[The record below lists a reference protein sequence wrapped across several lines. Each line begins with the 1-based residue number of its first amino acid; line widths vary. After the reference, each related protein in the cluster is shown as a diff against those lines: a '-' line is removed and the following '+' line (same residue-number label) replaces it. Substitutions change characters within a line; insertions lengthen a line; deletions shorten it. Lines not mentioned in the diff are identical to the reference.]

1 MLLLKDGAVG
11 NDWTREQTQ
20 KQDLHRN
27 LKGTP
32 AIISLSDILNQ
43 FWLHDIRK
51 REENYSNV
59 FLFIYYENAEDEKTE
74 SHYNTKEM
82 KTLTSFFCCC

>member
-43 FWLHDIRK
+43 FWLHDIILM
-51 REENYSNV
+51 SF
-59 FLFIYYENAEDEKTE
+59 FLYIMKNAEDEKNE
-74 SHYNTKEM
+74 SHYN
-82 KTLTSFFCCC
+82 L